1 MSQIAEIVEGV
12 NDLVQEDRQITHWYN
27 RQVGYQLC
35 ICIFCH
41 PWRSWVSQNLCKL
54 GAKAVY
60 GWAQTHAWKCACN
73 FCSEE
78 GWASLKQIV
87 TGNETWVHHFE
98 SASKYQSIEWKCMLL
113 PRTKKF
119 RNIHSASK
127 VMLTLFWDF
136 NGPILER
143 YTDCGQSVNSTQ
155 YCAMLEE

>member
-1 MSQIAEIVEGV
+1 
-12 NDLVQEDRQITHWYN
+12 
-27 RQVGYQLC
+27 
-35 ICIFCH
+35 
-41 PWRSWVSQNLCKL
+41 
-54 GAKAVY
+54 
-60 GWAQTHAWKCACN
+60 
-73 FCSEE
+73 
-78 GWASLKQIV
+78 
-87 TGNETWVHHFE
+87 
-98 SASKYQSIEWKCMLL
+98 MLL